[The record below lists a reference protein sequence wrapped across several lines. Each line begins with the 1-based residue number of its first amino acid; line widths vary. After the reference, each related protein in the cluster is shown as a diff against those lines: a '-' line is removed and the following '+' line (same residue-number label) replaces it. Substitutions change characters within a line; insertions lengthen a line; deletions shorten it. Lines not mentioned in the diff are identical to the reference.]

1 MKVISNSS
9 SLIALSEI
17 GKLNL
22 LSKIF
27 GEVIIPNAV
36 EKEVYREKLPPKWI
50 KVSSVTQ
57 QLASRILESGL
68 GPGESE
74 AICLSKEIDAD
85 ILILDDLNARRVA
98 EKLEINI
105 TGTLGILLLA
115 KEKKLIKSIKPL
127 MEELMKGGFRISDEL
142 YENMLDLAGE
152 KSE

>member
-22 LSKIF
+22 LNKIF

-36 EKEVYREKLPPKWI
+36 EKEVYGEKPPPKWI

-57 QLASRILESGL
+57 RLASHILESGL

>member
-9 SLIALSEI
+9 PLIALSEI

-22 LSKIF
+22 LNELF
-27 GEVIIPNAV
+27 GEVIVPDAV
-36 EKEVYREKLPPKWI
+36 EKEVYGEKPSPKWI

-57 QLASRILESGL
+57 RLASHILESGL

-74 AICLSKEIDAD
+74 AVCLSMEIDAD

-115 KEKKLIKSIKPL
+115 KEKNLIKSIKPL
-127 MEELMKGGFRISDEL
+127 MEELVKGDFRISDEL
-142 YENMLDLAGE
+142 YEDMLDLAGE

>member
-1 MKVISNSS
+1 MKVISDLS

-22 LSKIF
+22 LNKIF

-36 EKEVYREKLPPKWI
+36 EKEVYREKSPPKWI
-50 KVSSVTQ
+50 KIFSVTQ
-57 QLASRILESGL
+57 RLASYILESSL

-74 AICLSKEIDAD
+74 AICLFKEVNAD

-115 KEKKLIKSIKPL
+115 KEKKLIKLIKPL
-127 MEELMKGGFRISDEL
+127 IEELMKGSFRISDEL
-142 YENMLDLAGE
+142 YEDVLDLAGE
-152 KSE
+152 K

>member
-1 MKVISNSS
+1 MKVISDSS

-22 LSKIF
+22 LNKIF
-27 GEVIIPNAV
+27 GEVIIPSAV
-36 EKEVYREKLPPKWI
+36 EKEVYRGKSPPKWI
-50 KVSSVTQ
+50 KISSVTQ
-57 QLASRILESGL
+57 RLASYILESSL

-74 AICLSKEIDAD
+74 AICLSKEVNAD

-115 KEKKLIKSIKPL
+115 KEKKLIKSIEPL
-127 MEELMKGGFRISDEL
+127 MEELIKGGFRVSDEL
-142 YENMLDLAGE
+142 YEDVLDLAGE
-152 KSE
+152 RSR

>member
-9 SLIALSEI
+9 PLIALSEI
-17 GKLNL
+17 EKLNL
-22 LSKIF
+22 LNELF
-27 GEVIIPNAV
+27 EEVIVPDAV
-36 EKEVYREKLPPKWI
+36 EKEVYGEKPSPKWI

-57 QLASRILESGL
+57 RLASHILESGL

-74 AICLSKEIDAD
+74 AICLSMEIDAD

-115 KEKKLIKSIKPL
+115 KEKNLIKSIKPL
-127 MEELMKGGFRISDEL
+127 MEELVKGDFRISDEL
-142 YENMLDLAGE
+142 YEDMLDLAGE

>member
-22 LSKIF
+22 LNKIF

-74 AICLSKEIDAD
+74 AICLSKEIDVD

-142 YENMLDLAGE
+142 CEDVLDLAGE
-152 KSE
+152 KSK

>member
-1 MKVISNSS
+1 MKVISDSS

-22 LSKIF
+22 LKKIF

-36 EKEVYREKLPPKWI
+36 EKEVYREKSPPKWI

-57 QLASRILESGL
+57 RLASHILESSL
-68 GPGESE
+68 GAGESE
-74 AICLSKEIDAD
+74 AICLSEEVNVD

-115 KEKKLIKSIKPL
+115 KEKKLIESIEPL

-142 YENMLDLAGE
+142 YEDVLDLAGE
-152 KSE
+152 K

>member
-1 MKVISNSS
+1 MKVISDSS

-22 LSKIF
+22 LNKIF
-27 GEVIIPNAV
+27 GEVIIPSAV
-36 EKEVYREKLPPKWI
+36 EKEVYREKSPPKWI

-57 QLASRILESGL
+57 RLASHILESSL

-74 AICLSKEIDAD
+74 AICLSKEVNAD

-98 EKLEINI
+98 EKLGINI

-115 KEKKLIKSIKPL
+115 KEKKLIKSIKPII
-127 MEELMKGGFRISDEL
+127 EELMKGSFRISDEL
-142 YENMLDLAGE
+142 YEDVLDFAGE
-152 KSE
+152 KSG